1 MWLSF
6 MWGSTC
12 DARNSLDRAQLKGPS
27 ISEVL
32 GGTIAVWFG
41 KKMGDTGNDEYST
54 GITDQR
60 EQDLFN
66 EVKAG
71 LCPFVRD
78 FDLVQMSIVRDVA
91 REDAC
96 SFPGHLTIPNR
107 MVILTA

>member
-12 DARNSLDRAQLKGPS
+12 DARNSLDRAPLKGPS
-27 ISEVL
+27 ISEAL
-32 GGTIAVWFG
+32 GGTIAVWIG
-41 KKMGDTGNDEYST
+41 KKMGDTGKDEYAT
-54 GITDQR
+54 GTRTSESRIYLTR
-60 EQDLFN
+60 S
-66 EVKAG
+66 KAG

-78 FDLVQMSIVRDVA
+78 FELVQMPIVRDVA
-91 REDAC
+91 RGDAC